1 MKPITN
7 NLSSIKHLLAK
18 ILFSS
23 QLIIIS
29 AGLPA
34 LYCVGVSHH
43 AKKNSEIIIIRTN
56 KGKIIK
62 RSGDPE
68 LPYSISL
75 KESGE

>member
-1 MKPITN
+1 MKLITS
-7 NLSSIKHLLAK
+7 NLSSVKHLLAK

-23 QLIIIS
+23 QIIIIS
-29 AGLPA
+29 AGVPA

-43 AKKNSEIIIIRTN
+43 AKKNSEVVIIRTN

-62 RSGDPE
+62 RSGNPE

-75 KESGE
+75 SESGR